1 MSDFASGN
9 DFAVSIPARVAVS
22 RPRRHEHSMT
32 VLREVVREA
41 VHGIARNR
49 LRAGLSMLGI
59 SWGIVSVV
67 VLMAYGTGFQSAI
80 AAGFKGA
87 FSNGVVVAWP
97 GQTSLQAGGERAGR
111 RVRLTVSD
119 VDAVKA
125 TPMVLYASPEVV
137 DRLAISHGDKLVTQP
152 VRGVNVEYGLMRNER
167 PAPGWGRWLNGE
179 DVAQH
184 RRVAFIGGEVQRK
197 LFGARYSMGQSIRIA
212 GVPFEVVGVL
222 DDKVQM
228 SAYFAPDRYCVFI
241 PYTTFSQIG
250 DAKYLD
256 TLVFQTVD
264 PLQQEK
270 ALRNVRE
277 TFGRIHRFSP
287 SDERAVNLMDSL
299 EITRSVGG
307 ITTGLRVI
315 LTFIGV
321 LTLAIGGVGIMNIM
335 FVSVTERTREIGIRK
350 ALGARRREILL
361 QFLLE
366 GLVITFL
373 GGLAGTVVS
382 WGLVWLASPRP
393 FLAELLDD
401 LSRVTDI
408 HLVLSA
414 ELLVTSTL
422 ILMVVGVVAG
432 FLPALRASRL
442 DPIESL
448 RYE

>member
-1 MSDFASGN
+1 MSDTYSSDSYRVPVPAVLVRRPSSEAS
-9 DFAVSIPARVAVS
+9 RL
-22 RPRRHEHSMT
+22 H

-41 VHGIARNR
+41 LYGISRNR

-67 VLMAYGTGFQSAI
+67 VLMAYGNGFQVAI
-80 AAGFKGA
+80 GSGFKGA
-87 FSNGVVVAWP
+87 FSNGVVVVWP

-111 RVRLTVSD
+111 RVRMTLAD

-125 TPMVLYASPEVV
+125 TPMVQSASPEFVQ
-137 DRLAISHGDKLVTQP
+137 RLPIAFGDKLVTQP
-152 VRGVNVEYGLMRNER
+152 VRGVNVEYGQMRNER
-167 PAPGWGRWLNGE
+167 PAPGWGRWINE
-179 DVAQH
+179 DDVQQH
-184 RRVAFIGGEVQRK
+184 RRMVFIGGEVQRK
-197 LFGARYSMGQSIRIA
+197 LFGAQYSIGRTVRIA

-222 DDKVQM
+222 ADKVQM
-228 SAYFAPDRYCVFI
+228 AAYFAPDRYSVFI
-241 PYTTFSQIG
+241 PYTAFSLLG
-250 DAKYLD
+250 DSKYLS
-256 TLVFQTVD
+256 TMVFQTTD
-264 PLQQEK
+264 PMQQER
-270 ALRNVRE
+270 AIGNVRA
-277 TFGRIHRFSP
+277 TLGRIHRFNP
-287 SDERAVNLMDSL
+287 KDERAANMMDSM
-299 EITRSVGG
+299 EITQSIGG
-307 ITTGLRVI
+307 ITMGLKLV

-350 ALGARRREILL
+350 ALGARRREILF

-373 GGLAGTVVS
+373 GGLAGVLVS
-382 WGLVWLASPRP
+382 WGIVWAVSPRP

-401 LSRVTDI
+401 LSRVSDI
-408 HLVLSA
+408 HLMLSA
-414 ELLVTSTL
+414 ELLVTCTA
-422 ILMVVGVVAG
+422 ILMLVGLVAG

>member
-1 MSDFASGN
+1 MSDTFTTEPYALPTVRP
-9 DFAVSIPARVAVS
+9 AVVD
-22 RPRRHEHSMT
+22 RPRRGALSRT
-32 VLREVVREA
+32 ILREVVREA
-41 VHGIARNR
+41 LYGLARNR

-67 VLMAYGTGFQSAI
+67 MLMAYGNGFQSAI
-80 AAGFKGA
+80 GAGMKGA

-111 RVRLTVSD
+111 RVRLTLSD
-119 VDAVKA
+119 VDAVRA
-125 TPMVLYASPEVV
+125 TPMVLYASPEFVNRLPIANG
-137 DRLAISHGDKLVTQP
+137 DRLVTQP

-167 PAPGWGRWLNGE
+167 PAPQWGRWINDE

-197 LFGARYSMGQSIRIA
+197 LFGGQYSVGRTVRIA
-212 GVPFEVVGVL
+212 GISFEVVGVL

-241 PYTTFSQIG
+241 PYTTFNQLG
-250 DAKYLD
+250 EAKYLS
-256 TLVFQTVD
+256 TMVFQTVD
-264 PLQQEK
+264 PMQQEK

-277 TFGRIHRFSP
+277 TLGRTHRFNP

-299 EITRSVGG
+299 EITRSIGG
-307 ITTGLRVI
+307 ITSGLKLV

-373 GGLAGTVVS
+373 GGLAGVAVS
-382 WGLVWLASPRP
+382 WALVWMVSPRP

-408 HLVLSA
+408 HLMLSV
-414 ELLVTSTL
+414 ELLATSAV
-422 ILMVVGVVAG
+422 ILMLVGIVAG

>member
-1 MSDFASGN
+1 MSEILTSGSY
-9 DFAVSIPARVAVS
+9 AGSAAGAAARKG
-22 RPRRHEHSMT
+22 RHARSVVPT
-32 VLREVVREA
+32 ILREVVREA
-41 VHGIARNR
+41 LYGLARNR

-67 VLMAYGTGFQSAI
+67 MLMAYGNGFQAAI
-80 AAGFKGA
+80 AAGFRGA
-87 FSNGVVVAWP
+87 FGDGVVVAWP
-97 GQTSLQAGGERAGR
+97 GQTSMQAGGERAGK
-111 RVRLTVSD
+111 RVRLTLTD
-119 VDAVKA
+119 VEAIQA
-125 TPMVLYASPEVV
+125 TPMVLHASPEFV
-137 DRLAISHGDKLVTQP
+137 DRLAVTHGDKLVTQP
-152 VRGVNVEYGLMRNER
+152 VRGVNVAYGSMRNER
-167 PAPGWGRWLNGE
+167 PAPGWGRWINDE

-197 LFGARYSMGQSIRIA
+197 LFGARYSIGQTIRID

-250 DAKYLD
+250 EAKYLA

-264 PLQQEK
+264 PMQQDR

-277 TFGRIHRFSP
+277 TLGRQHRYTP
-287 SDERAVNLMDSL
+287 SDERAVNLMDSM

-307 ITTGLRVI
+307 ITSGLKLV

-350 ALGARRREILL
+350 AMGARRREILL

-373 GGLAGTVVS
+373 GGAVGVAVS
-382 WGLVWLASPRP
+382 AALVWVVSPRP

-408 HLVLSA
+408 HLLLSA
-414 ELLVTSTL
+414 ELLATSAL
-422 ILMVVGVVAG
+422 ILISVGLVAG
-432 FLPALRASRL
+432 FLPALRASRM